1 MAQAMD
7 NAIRSNKNQIYKKL
21 TVIIMIT
28 LSVHLYAS
36 DHYYR
41 LDNFDANYN
50 KLKDPPLKIDPD
62 KKLHPSSIYKPQRP
76 PRVEKE
82 PDYDRKEIVNNQ
94 QALNRLNGYPQTNPR
109 VDYFLLGIG
118 GGIALYAHDDK
129 RQISGDLY
137 AKIGY
142 FRYLN
147 LNAIRAYINLGTR
160 LPIDNSNP
168 TTLSFSG
175 NVDFLL
181 NLKIFHIYAGIGYG
195 GEYYT
200 MQKFLSQGINI
211 NLGLS
216 KQLGYGAIDFGVTI
230 PFYTKKKKNIIIKN
244 NIIFTLGYSYK
255 I

>member
-1 MAQAMD
+1 MQHKQYKYILVVVAIIATSSHL
-7 NAIRSNKNQIYKKL
+7 NAKNN
-21 TVIIMIT
+21 
-28 LSVHLYAS
+28 
-36 DHYYR
+36 YYR
-41 LDNFDANYN
+41 LDNFDTKYN
-50 KLKDPPLKIDPD
+50 KLQDPPIKDTQN

-82 PDYDRKEIVNNQ
+82 PDYNRKEVINNQ

-216 KQLGYGAIDFGVTI
+216 KQLGYGAIDFGITI
-230 PFYTKKKKNIIIKN
+230 PFYTIYTKNIIIKN